1 MLSVAIDN
9 TSIVSLIEDI
19 VLDHSTL
26 NGLSTETLEQIINFS
41 VANDDYR
48 ALDIITHI
56 HTGIYGYDDRQPEW
70 LESRFDADKWI
81 LKFSKTPKTIH
92 WDSVYLDDGKRLTDI
107 KHLKLLN
114 SFKYWITATDNP
126 LENGGK
132 IISPTTAYAK
142 VGKVIALINAI
153 LLHSKELKLA
163 KCHL

>member
-1 MLSVAIDN
+1 MLSVVIDN

-92 WDSVYLDDGKRLTDI
+92 WDSVYLD
-107 KHLKLLN
+107 
-114 SFKYWITATDNP
+114 
-126 LENGGK
+126 
-132 IISPTTAYAK
+132 
-142 VGKVIALINAI
+142 
-153 LLHSKELKLA
+153 
-163 KCHL
+163 

>member
-1 MLSVAIDN
+1 
-9 TSIVSLIEDI
+9 
-19 VLDHSTL
+19 LDHSTL

-92 WDSVYLDDGKRLTDI
+92 WDSVYLDDGKKLTDI
-107 KHLKLLN
+107 KHRKLLN

-132 IISPTTAYAK
+132 IISPVTASAK

-163 KCHL
+163 KCHLLNVNDDFW